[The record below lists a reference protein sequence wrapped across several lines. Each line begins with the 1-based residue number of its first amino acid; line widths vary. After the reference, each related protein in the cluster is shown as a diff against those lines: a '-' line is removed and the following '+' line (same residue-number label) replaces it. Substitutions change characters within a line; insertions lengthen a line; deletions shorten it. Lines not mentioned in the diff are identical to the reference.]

1 MGDGRIGS
9 EGAWTME
16 RQKIINDLRRLAG
29 SKSNDAVK
37 LAFLDEGQL
46 EKIDGLE
53 LGALKEFKRSGNGAV
68 ELKLV
73 DRAAVLERLVEL
85 SGGRED
91 KAEAF
96 FQALKES
103 ADAV

>member
-1 MGDGRIGS
+1 MKNER
-9 EGAWTME
+9 ARLLRRME
-16 RQKIINDLRRLAG
+16 RLAG
-29 SKSNDAVK
+29 CRVNDA
-37 LAFLDEGQL
+37 
-46 EKIDGLE
+46 IDGLD

-91 KAEAF
+91 GAEEF
-96 FQALKES
+96 FRALRES

>member
-1 MGDGRIGS
+1 M
-9 EGAWTME
+9 
-16 RQKIINDLRRLAG
+16 
-29 SKSNDAVK
+29 
-37 LAFLDEGQL
+37 
-46 EKIDGLE
+46 
-53 LGALKEFKRSGNGAV
+53 

-96 FQALKES
+96 FQALKEGV
-103 ADAV
+103 DAV

>member
-1 MGDGRIGS
+1 MRN
-9 EGAWTME
+9 ERTRLLHRME
-16 RQKIINDLRRLAG
+16 RLAQCRV
-29 SKSNDAVK
+29 NDAVK

-91 KAEAF
+91 KAAAF
-96 FQALKES
+96 FQALKGGV
-103 ADAV
+103 DAV

>member
-1 MGDGRIGS
+1 MRN
-9 EGAWTME
+9 ERTRLLHRME
-16 RQKIINDLRRLAG
+16 RLAQCRV
-29 SKSNDAVK
+29 NDAVK

-53 LGALKEFKRSGNGAV
+53 LGALKEFKRSEKGAV

-73 DRAAVLERLVEL
+73 DRAAVLEKLLEL
-85 SGGRED
+85 SDGEEEQA
-91 KAEAF
+91 AEF
-96 FQALKES
+96 FRALGEN

>member
-1 MGDGRIGS
+1 MKNER
-9 EGAWTME
+9 ARLLRRME
-16 RQKIINDLRRLAG
+16 RLAG
-29 SKSNDAVK
+29 CRVNDAVK
-37 LAFLDEGQL
+37 LAFLDGEQL
-46 EKIDGLE
+46 GEIDGLD

-85 SGGRED
+85 SGGRR
-91 KAEAF
+91 
-96 FQALKES
+96 ES

>member
-1 MGDGRIGS
+1 MD
-9 EGAWTME
+9 
-16 RQKIINDLRRLAG
+16 
-29 SKSNDAVK
+29 
-37 LAFLDEGQL
+37 
-46 EKIDGLE
+46 

-91 KAEAF
+91 GAEEF
-96 FQALKES
+96 FRALRES